1 MDADPVPVPSVTFD
15 KSESVPPPTK
25 PAGLVVGITAA
36 AFIEVPTTAPA
47 PFKETRKV
55 FSCGS
60 IPGSSPPE
68 DEIPLSYATRA

>member
-1 MDADPVPVPSVTFD
+1 MDADPVPVPWVTLD
-15 KSESVPPPTK
+15 RSESVPPPMN

-36 AFIEVPTTAPA
+36 AFMDVPTTAPA
-47 PFKETRKV
+47 PFRATRKV

-68 DEIPLSYATRA
+68 EEIPRS